1 MHIRDLVKQKWADE
15 GLYASKKAKIQA
27 FLRYIEDNPLECWDE
42 YVKKFREHYYDLFN
56 DIIPPLLKTQ
66 DKLLRMILIRN
77 ADLSKPKELKLLKEY
92 VKKADPKEDEPEL
105 LAIAKLGHKNLNAE
119 LLQLKELTSEVR
131 KILQPPPPTSRAAKN
146 IIIPETE
153 TKQVKSKQSKRSK

>member
-42 YVKKFREHYYDLFN
+42 YVKQFRDHYYDLF
-56 DIIPPLLKTQ
+56 DELVPPLMKTH

-77 ADLSKPKELKLLKEY
+77 VDLAKPNELKLLKEY

-105 LAIAKLGHKNLNAE
+105 LAIAKLEHKNLNAE
-119 LLQLKELTSEVR
+119 LLQLKELSSEVR
-131 KILQPPPPTSRAAKN
+131 KILQPPPPTAKAAKN
-146 IIIPETE
+146 IVIPESK